1 MPKGAVPGGEN
12 GEAFVP
18 LLSVNTSF
26 LLNLLQRGVMNWSL
40 ISILSRKNYKGVSP
54 ESMSSQSLA

>member
-12 GEAFVP
+12 GEAFVL

-26 LLNLLQRGVMNWSL
+26 LLNLLQRGVTERL
-40 ISILSRKNYKGVSP
+40 
-54 ESMSSQSLA
+54 ESDFSSF

>member
-40 ISILSRKNYKGVSP
+40 ISVLSRKNYKGVST